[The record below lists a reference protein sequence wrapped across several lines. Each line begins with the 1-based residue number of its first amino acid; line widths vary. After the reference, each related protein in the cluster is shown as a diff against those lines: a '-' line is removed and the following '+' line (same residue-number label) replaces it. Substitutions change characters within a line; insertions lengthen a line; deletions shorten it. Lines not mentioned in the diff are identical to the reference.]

1 MFFNLGNI
9 STGSG
14 KNILNPKE
22 STLAACCVI
31 NNTLLEGKYGKN
43 YSGTLTTDSN
53 NVPTIKI
60 AILKSIYSV
69 FAMFYPPCCYSGHKG
84 KVK

>member
-31 NNTLLEGKYGKN
+31 NNTLPEGKYGKT
-43 YSGTLTTDSN
+43 YSVTLTTDSN

-60 AILKSIYSV
+60 VIPKSTFNSCNVLTLLLAI
-69 FAMFYPPCCYSGHKG
+69 KG
-84 KVK
+84 K